1 MNENFKELKTEEE
14 FDVFVKM
21 QHNDDDKL
29 REIFANQSHR
39 AFQYSLINVGIMLD
53 IVRGY
58 FHFER
63 QKLEDNIIQ
72 LEKDKVKNR
81 RVNSMLKELN
91 QKINLRFE
99 LDEDTNVISSLVI
112 YEKEGYL
119 MINKSLFVELLIKK
133 AEEADIYL

>member
-1 MNENFKELKTEEE
+1 MNENFKELKAEEE
-14 FDVFVKM
+14 FNVFVEM
-21 QHNDDDKL
+21 QHDDDDKL

-112 YEKEGYL
+112 YEEEGYL